1 MALDDTIDCIRFTG
15 GPTHSAIWM
24 QMFCDASNLPLE
36 IVDIQQSGCRAA
48 ALCAAV
54 GSHYYHGFEEAIRA
68 CPPLSPACSPML
80 KTSAITGAF

>member
-48 ALCAAV
+48 AV

-68 CPPLSPACSPML
+68 CPPPITRLLPNAE